1 MRFRPLPS
9 PRIGYVSGKT
19 LSAVPRSRPSTFS
32 LTGVEIVPEPA
43 SLSLL
48 GTALAGWVFCDGG
61 TVAVL
66 HYPHAL
72 DVESRASS
80 IGTQEIVISI
90 PSSFLLLFDC

>member
-1 MRFRPLPS
+1 LNL
-9 PRIGYVSGKT
+9 
-19 LSAVPRSRPSTFS
+19 LSANLWIEDIAGGSPFPTFNATFS

-72 DVESRASS
+72 DVESRPSS